1 MLKTSRPQRREFQ
14 REEGASFKMRLPSSQ
29 RVREEER
36 NKQRELVELYLLNV
50 IRRQVTGSTGSDR

>member
-1 MLKTSRPQRREFQ
+1 
-14 REEGASFKMRLPSSQ
+14 MRLPCSQ